1 MRKKRLKEKLSSFWA
16 EQLFPE
22 TDTVTKTVTNKC
34 YDNGTQHISG
44 ADEAN
49 LLLRQNQLNAKD
61 METKKITFG
70 NAVCSGFK
78 NMVKFTGRASR
89 SEFWYFILF
98 DVLVLFLMRYVAAII
113 LALCMALG

>member
-1 MRKKRLKEKLSSFWA
+1 MLRFCYGILRDCYGFKPEVIADCISISKESLRMRKKRLKEKLSSFWA

-61 METKKITFG
+61 METKNLVFDAG
-70 NAVCSGFK
+70 NRR
-78 NMVKFTGRASR
+78 TQQIRTR
-89 SEFWYFILF
+89 S
-98 DVLVLFLMRYVAAII
+98 
-113 LALCMALG
+113 